1 MVQFYTM
8 YVLYLY
14 TCILVVFGGFYN
26 IGRAPDPRWGSLQ
39 RSPIPPSW
47 AGGVPP
53 SRTLPGAALPTRL
66 PFSTTG
72 PLFVQW
78 RRPCLWSFSFSPLTT
93 YLPLSPSLSLPLL
106 PSPSISSPLLP
117 SPSLSSPL
125 PPSLPPPSSLPL
137 PLPPSLL
144 PLPPYRF
151 EALAELIWRSRLL
164 AKQFDLMK
172 TRLPQGIL
180 QNDVM
185 TGVIQLITKQL
196 VDLIQAYVDGLGTRY
211 WYYHFCAS
219 WIFLTPEVHGYVY

>member
-1 MVQFYTM
+1 MNGS
-8 YVLYLY
+8 VLYNVRTIFIHMYSRSFWRVLQHWQSP
-14 TCILVVFGGFYN
+14 
-26 IGRAPDPRWGSLQ
+26 RPRWGSLQ

-53 SRTLPGAALPTRL
+53 SRTLPGAALPTCL
-66 PFSTTG
+66 PLVFLIFPSHYLPT
-72 PLFVQW
+72 
-78 RRPCLWSFSFSPLTT
+78 SFS
-93 YLPLSPSLSLPLL
+93 LPLPPSPFLPLL
-106 PSPSISSPLLP
+106 PSS
-117 SPSLSSPL
+117 SLSSPL
-125 PPSLPPPSSLPL
+125 PPSPPLSLPPSLSPS
-137 PLPPSLL
+137 LPPSLL

-211 WYYHFCAS
+211 WYYHFCAP